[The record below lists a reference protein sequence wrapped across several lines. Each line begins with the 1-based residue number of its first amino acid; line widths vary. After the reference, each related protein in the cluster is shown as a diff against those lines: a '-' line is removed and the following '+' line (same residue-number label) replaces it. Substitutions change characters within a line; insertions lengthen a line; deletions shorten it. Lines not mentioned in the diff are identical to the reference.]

1 MCVQLYPTLCDL
13 TDYSLPGFSVHGI
26 LQARLV
32 GWLFPSPGD
41 LPNPGIKLASPALA
55 GKFFTSEP
63 SGNPNKYNND
73 ISNIDKTCVQVIGIK
88 SGG

>member
-1 MCVQLYPTLCDL
+1 MCAQLYPTLCDL

-63 SGNPNKYNND
+63 SGNPNNYCD
-73 ISNIDKTCVQVIGIK
+73 RSLK
-88 SGG
+88 SEVPCGSCLNWR